1 MEDLKM
7 KSRVNLYD
15 GNEYERYVIGVSGS
29 NPLYVIAMNPSIA
42 DHEVFDQTVI
52 KLFGM
57 AYLWG
62 FDGCILFNL
71 CPLREPD
78 SLKLEEILDEDKR
91 IKNLEMI
98 TSSIPAGSTVLAT
111 WGDVSK
117 NKVLSNSVK
126 DIYTNLKDKC
136 LSWKC
141 VSYTDRKVGKDFPS
155 FKKEG
160 LTKTGHPR
168 HVSYLKQSGE
178 FLDFNIDKYV
188 EKLK

>member
-1 MEDLKM
+1 MI
-7 KSRVNLYD
+7 SRIELYD

-29 NPLYVIAMNPSIA
+29 NPLYVVAMNPSVA

-57 AYLWG
+57 AFLWG

-71 CPLREPD
+71 CPIREPD

-91 IKNLEMI
+91 IKNLQTI
-98 TSSIPAGSTVLAT
+98 VNTIPEGATVLAT

-117 NKVLSNSVK
+117 NKVLRNSVK
-126 DIYTNLKDKC
+126 DIYTNLKDRDI
-136 LSWKC
+136 SWKC
-141 VSYTDRKVGKDFPS
+141 VSYTDRKTGENFHS

-168 HVSYLKQSGE
+168 HVSFLKQSGE
-178 FLDFNIDKYV
+178 FLDFNIDEYV